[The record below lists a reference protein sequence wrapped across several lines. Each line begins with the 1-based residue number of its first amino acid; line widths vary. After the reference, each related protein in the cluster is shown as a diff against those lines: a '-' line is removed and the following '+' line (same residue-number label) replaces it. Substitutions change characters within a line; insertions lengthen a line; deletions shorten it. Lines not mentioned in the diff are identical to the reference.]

1 MAMVKK
7 SVVKL
12 REKAPYV
19 LKRKGHAKQK
29 KKLLKA
35 YHGKR
40 LNESIR
46 AHAAFEEMTISE
58 MKKMEFDFYRDM
70 KGGHHHRRNYCICSV
85 CGKWFRRNNGIHDEN
100 ESGPL
105 HFCDMICK
113 RQAEF
118 ESCIDAD
125 VGGYFEHHYWDEE
138 EDAEWRK
145 KKCLQ

>member
-1 MAMVKK
+1 MK
-7 SVVKL
+7 SIAQL

-35 YHGKR
+35 YGGKR

-70 KGGHHHRRNYCICSV
+70 KGGHRHTHVRNAMAKRHKCKNGWRNCAV
-85 CGKWFRRNNGIHDEN
+85 CGERFYSTHHNV
-100 ESGPL
+100 
-105 HFCDMICK
+105 FCSKYC
-113 RQAEF
+113 AE
-118 ESCIDAD
+118 
-125 VGGYFEHHYWDEE
+125 
-138 EDAEWRK
+138 
-145 KKCLQ
+145 L

>member
-1 MAMVKK
+1 MVKK
-7 SVVKL
+7 SIAQL

-40 LNESIR
+40 LKESIR

-70 KGGHHHRRNYCICSV
+70 KGGHRHNHIYNACHRIVFR
-85 CGKWFRRNNGIHDEN
+85 GKASRRLSDWSDKREFVEIFYMNLR
-100 ESGPL
+100 L
-105 HFCDMICK
+105 HP
-113 RQAEF
+113 
-118 ESCIDAD
+118 
-125 VGGYFEHHYWDEE
+125 GYLSEMLQRK
-138 EDAEWRK
+138 WRK
-145 KKCLQ
+145 R